1 MRTYFPPQ
9 LLNPAQQTGRWVV
22 RDIDND
28 QVLYTTNLGSYLR
41 CRITGSHQ
49 LTLTVANHHSDLGP
63 GQVYAL
69 RVDGNLWRRFPAR
82 QEKIT
87 VPLTPAPHIIEIMA
101 AGNTD
106 LDEVW
111 TGKQGFAI
119 RSLAVDDAG
128 ILTAAPTRPVIDF
141 IGDSITAGCW
151 VAGRHAA
158 ADYRPES
165 NYAATCADL
174 INADS
179 VRIAYSAGG
188 VLRPATGGV
197 PVASK
202 FLRWIDRDTPWMPN
216 HPQLVVV
223 NLGVNDRRYPVNQF
237 VTAYGRFIR
246 QVTTTF
252 PATPIVLMIPFSQHF
267 KNEIT
272 TIGHRHQLRVID
284 TANWCPSYT
293 DGLHPDQAGATIA
306 GQHLARVIAPYL
318 GKKV

>member
-9 LLNPAQQTGRWVV
+9 LLNPAQQTGRWAV
-22 RDIDND
+22 RDIDDD

-41 CRITGSHQ
+41 CRVTGSHQ
-49 LTLTVANHHSDLGP
+49 LILTVANHHSDLGP

-141 IGDSITAGCW
+141 IGDSITGA
-151 VAGRHAA
+151 
-158 ADYRPES
+158 
-165 NYAATCADL
+165 
-174 INADS
+174 
-179 VRIAYSAGG
+179 
-188 VLRPATGGV
+188 
-197 PVASK
+197 
-202 FLRWIDRDTPWMPN
+202 MP
-216 HPQLVVV
+216 Q
-223 NLGVNDRRYPVNQF
+223 R
-237 VTAYGRFIR
+237 
-246 QVTTTF
+246 
-252 PATPIVLMIPFSQHF
+252 
-267 KNEIT
+267 
-272 TIGHRHQLRVID
+272 
-284 TANWCPSYT
+284 
-293 DGLHPDQAGATIA
+293 TIA
-306 GQHLARVIAPYL
+306 PRAITPPPAPTWSIPTVSELPTRLAESFARLLAVCQWPASFFAGSTAILRGRPTIPNWWSSTS
-318 GKKV
+318 G